1 MIWSN
6 ESIKCVYSRLAP
18 IGELRP
24 HPKNPNQHS
33 ETQIAM
39 LADLIM
45 TVGWR
50 FPIVV
55 SKRSDYIIA
64 GHARLAAAQRLNLEV
79 VPVDYQD
86 FASEQEEMIQLL
98 ADNKIPELAVRDTDL
113 EREVMARLL
122 ADNTSTVM
130 LGYLPKELDALM
142 KVKEKQEGLEH
153 QTIPAMELMPHEH
166 YDYIVLMFRHDYDW
180 THALQS
186 LGITD
191 VDFSVVKQK
200 KKIGLG
206 RIIDGTRILSRL
218 LPSQGNLDPRALEH
232 DHDTQDRP
240 VGDAGVHGPGAA
252 SV

>member
-55 SKRSDYIIA
+55 SKRCNYIIA
-64 GHARLAAAQRLNLEV
+64 GHARLQAAQRLNLEQ

-86 FASEQEEMIQLL
+86 FQDEAQEMIQLL
-98 ADNKIPELAVRDTDL
+98 ADNKIPELASRDADI
-113 EREVMARLL
+113 EREVMAKLL
-122 ADNTSTVM
+122 ADNASTVM
-130 LGYLPKELDALM
+130 MGYLPKELDALM
-142 KVKEKQEGLEH
+142 KVKEKQEDLEH

-166 YDYIVLMFRHDYDW
+166 YDYIVLMFKHDYDW
-180 THALQS
+180 THALQL
-186 LGITD
+186 LGIED
-191 VDFSVVKQK
+191 VNYSVVKTK

-206 RIIDGTRILSRL
+206 RIIDGTRVLSRL
-218 LPSQGNLDPRALEH
+218 LPPQGNLDPRALDH
-232 DHDTQDRP
+232 DHDAQAGA
-240 VGDAGVHGPGAA
+240 VGDDRVHGPGAA
-252 SV
+252 VV